1 MIDEQSGSNSNLIS
15 EETDVD
21 ITEAY
26 YVSFFTF
33 NGFKLQESDFQ
44 NMPTILVFPNLAW
57 FCEKL
62 CFCKKETTLERFQ
75 QTKLP
80 SVERAIL

>member
-33 NGFKLQESDFQ
+33 NGFKL
-44 NMPTILVFPNLAW
+44 
-57 FCEKL
+57 
-62 CFCKKETTLERFQ
+62 
-75 QTKLP
+75 
-80 SVERAIL
+80 